1 MNKSHYSD
9 QSGSPDDIA
18 GDRGSVVDPR
28 YYADGVRWEEDTY
41 RTLRRSRSIAWAI
54 TGVFGATTMLS
65 LSCLALLLP
74 LKQFEPYVVTVDRST
89 GYLEV
94 SRALKPGDL
103 SQDEAITAAN
113 LVRFL
118 KARETYDPRMLK
130 DNYDLAQLL
139 SAESASK
146 DLQDLYA
153 PSNQQ
158 SPDRVYGRDTV
169 VAVLIKNVSFLNNHT
184 ATVRFQTEER
194 TQSRSTVR
202 HWVSVIKFRYVGA
215 PMKNEWRFDNPLGF
229 QVVEYRRDQETVP
242 AAAGGASG

>member
-1 MNKSHYSD
+1 MNKAQHDDGGVLSD
-9 QSGSPDDIA
+9 AMSEGGSA
-18 GDRGSVVDPR
+18 VDPR
-28 YYADGVRWEEDTY
+28 YYAEGVRWEEDTY
-41 RTLRRSRSIAWAI
+41 RSLRRSRSIAWAI
-54 TGVFGATTMLS
+54 TGLFGATTVLS
-65 LSCLALLLP
+65 LGCLALLLP
-74 LKQFEPYVVTVDRST
+74 LKQFEPYVVTVDRTT

-94 SRALKPGDL
+94 ARALKPGDL
-103 SQDEAITAAN
+103 SQDEAVTAAN

-118 KARETYDPRMLK
+118 KARETYDPRLLK

-139 SAESASK
+139 SAETASK

-158 SPDRVYGRDTV
+158 SPDRVYGRDTQV
-169 VAVLIKNVSFLNNHT
+169 SVLVKNVSFLNART

-194 TQSRSTVR
+194 NQSRSTVR

-229 QVVEYRRDQETVP
+229 QVVEYRRDQETLP
-242 AAAGGASG
+242 SAIGGASG